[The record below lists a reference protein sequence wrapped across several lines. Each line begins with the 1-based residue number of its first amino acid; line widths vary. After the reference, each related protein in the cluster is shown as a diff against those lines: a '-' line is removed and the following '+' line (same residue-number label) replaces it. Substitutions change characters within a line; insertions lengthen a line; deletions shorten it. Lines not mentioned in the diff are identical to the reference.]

1 MTYVISAEGLNRARL
16 LGALAGGGVTVRRV
30 SSGEKLVFSV
40 RKKDLSKAVAILD
53 AMCYNYEV
61 KSVFSEKLRFL
72 LLRLPLAVAAAVM
85 AVVVFAS
92 NFFVW
97 RVEVEGVDGTL
108 RLDVLAAVRE
118 CGVAPFTPRGAVDE
132 RTLAS
137 AVRECAGVTDASV
150 TLDGSVLKVY
160 VLTADEPED
169 PDGGGEALVSAF
181 DGVITRMVVESGT
194 PLVAPG
200 DVVRRGDTLVSGDIL
215 SVSDGSVIGKTEVRA
230 RVYAQVTFGYSY
242 PFASSSSLTY
252 TGNEYVSTVLSL
264 FGLTIGGGECP
275 FGIYDAETESATL
288 FPLPVTVTR
297 TVYRELAL
305 AETETEAIE
314 DFMLGKREEL
324 SALLGSEFS
333 ERRDIVSQNGVAVL
347 KAYFTAEICIGEI

>member
-1 MTYVISAEGLNRARL
+1 M
-16 LGALAGGGVTVRRV
+16 
-30 SSGEKLVFSV
+30 
-40 RKKDLSKAVAILD
+40 
-53 AMCYNYEV
+53 
-61 KSVFSEKLRFL
+61 
-72 LLRLPLAVAAAVM
+72 
-85 AVVVFAS
+85 
-92 NFFVW
+92 
-97 RVEVEGVDGTL
+97 
-108 RLDVLAAVRE
+108 
-118 CGVAPFTPRGAVDE
+118 
-132 RTLAS
+132 
-137 AVRECAGVTDASV
+137 
-150 TLDGSVLKVY
+150 
-160 VLTADEPED
+160 
-169 PDGGGEALVSAF
+169 
-181 DGVITRMVVESGT
+181 
-194 PLVAPG
+194 
-200 DVVRRGDTLVSGDIL
+200 
-215 SVSDGSVIGKTEVRA
+215 SDGSVIGKTEVRA

-252 TGNEYVSTVLSL
+252 TGNEYVSTALSL

-305 AETETEAIE
+305 AETETEATE